1 MGVGIEKRVDRGS
14 SRNGM
19 RYPVPQ
25 SGVLPGS
32 ADPSPGTEAVPG
44 AGVELVTQVRLP
56 TRFGLFTIYG
66 FRDRRDGKEHV
77 AMVHGMVE
85 GREGCPVRI
94 HSECH
99 TGDVWFSLRC
109 DCREQLEASLRY
121 IKTREAGAVV
131 YLRQEG
137 RGIGLLNK
145 LKAYALQDQGIDT
158 VEANRRL
165 GLPAD
170 ARDYKPAAEILRLLG
185 IPSVSLITNNPDK
198 IQGLEAEGIPVR
210 RRISVV
216 IPSNVHNRKYLETKK
231 QRLGHLLD

>member
-1 MGVGIEKRVDRGS
+1 MSVSVGKKTDRRGS
-14 SRNGM
+14 RSKGTAMGSRGGA
-19 RYPVPQ
+19 R
-25 SGVLPGS
+25 GRGGS
-32 ADPSPGTEAVPG
+32 AGKV
-44 AGVELVTQVRLP
+44 VELVAHVQLP

-66 FRDRRDGKEHV
+66 FRDRTDGKEHV
-77 AMVHGMVE
+77 AMVHGTVE
-85 GREGCPVRI
+85 GREGCPVRV

-121 IKTREAGAVV
+121 IKTREAGVV
-131 YLRQEG
+131 IYLRQEG

-145 LKAYALQDQGIDT
+145 LKAYALQDQGVDT

-170 ARDYKPAAEILRLLG
+170 SRDYEPAADILRILG
-185 IPSVSLITNNPDK
+185 VPSVALITNNPDK
-198 IQGLEAEGIPVR
+198 IRGLEAEGIPVR
-210 RRISVV
+210 RRIPIV
-216 IPSNVHNRKYLETKK
+216 IPSNDHNRRYLQTKK